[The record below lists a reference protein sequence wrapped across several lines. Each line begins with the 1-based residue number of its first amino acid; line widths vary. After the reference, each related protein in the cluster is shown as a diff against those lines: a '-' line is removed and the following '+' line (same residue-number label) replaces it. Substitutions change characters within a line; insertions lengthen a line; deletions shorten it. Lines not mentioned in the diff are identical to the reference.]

1 MQILARLVALALLAL
16 PLVAAGPSSTSP
28 AEQSA
33 TLNLLFSRLKTAQE
47 ASEIEAA
54 EKAIIGI
61 LATSPSPTA
70 NILYSRGADAL
81 ASGDKDL
88 ALDLFTACTS
98 LEPEFG
104 EAWHQLGVVN
114 FALNAN
120 DEAMIDL
127 EHALRIEPRNYGALM
142 QLAAIFSIYGN
153 NHASLQTLRRA
164 YAINPHIDG
173 LAAKIDAL
181 SREIEGQN
189 PGQGI

>member
-1 MQILARLVALALLAL
+1 MQILGRVVALALLAL
-16 PLVAAGPSSTSP
+16 PLMAAGARPFSP

-33 TLNLLFSRLKTAQE
+33 TLNLLFGRLKAAQDP
-47 ASEIEAA
+47 AEIQAA

-61 LATSPSPTA
+61 LATSPSATA
-70 NILYSRGADAL
+70 NLLYSRGAAAL
-81 ASGDKDL
+81 AGGDKET

-120 DEAMIDL
+120 DEAMVDL
-127 EHALRIEPRNYGALM
+127 EHALAIEPRNYGALM

-153 NHASLQTLRRA
+153 NRASLQALRRA
-164 YAINPHIDG
+164 YAVNPHIDG
-173 LAAKIDAL
+173 LRAKIEAM
-181 SREIEGQN
+181 SREAE
-189 PGQGI
+189 GQGI